1 MIKNNNIKIMGVFA
15 SVLLL
20 VIIVTASFAYFGSFN
35 VSLNNNVAVNVN
47 SVSPGDGTF
56 TSNATQLNLQVPAV
70 NMSQTQSNNTLAALE
85 NTATLSVSLTSGS
98 EEVETTC
105 TFDIYYEYTGSNF
118 YGVSPNTKTSGVAK
132 EITMTVNAP
141 SGTSNFSTETNFD
154 YNTSTGWVT
163 ENSKRKVKLVEN
175 ASITNSG
182 TTATVQDYTF
192 TGKYY
197 NLDISQEQL
206 ANKSFTGII
215 YVSKKECVSKELIS
229 FSINNVPYIAEK
241 NMTWGEWINS
251 SYSGNFPEMLSKFT
265 LENNQYYYYGTP
277 YKSYL
282 RFYQHYH
289 QFDNV
294 NVFKNENDCLENP
307 FGMTYGL
314 SFILS
319 NNIFNAIND
328 ANLSIN
334 NNLYLYCLYTRCLTP
349 ETLIDIEEEDKKG
362 KKRRKRKMLKD
373 IKVGDKVIC
382 VNPDTL
388 KLDTDIVTECDSAFI
403 KRHTCYD
410 KWYFENNI
418 VITTVHRHRFYNVEN
433 KTFMYMDEWNIGQH
447 GIDIDGN
454 KVKFIKHEHIEEEIT
469 HATLFTKKY
478 NNYFANGMLSGN
490 RHSKKINL

>member
-1 MIKNNNIKIMGVFA
+1 MA
-15 SVLLL
+15 
-20 VIIVTASFAYFGSFN
+20 
-35 VSLNNNVAVNVN
+35 AV
-47 SVSPGDGTF
+47 
-56 TSNATQLNLQVPAV
+56 
-70 NMSQTQSNNTLAALE
+70 E

-98 EEVETTC
+98 EDATISC
-105 TFDIYYEYTGSNF
+105 AFDIYYEYTGSNF
-118 YGVSPNTKTSGVAK
+118 YGVSPNAKTSGVTK

-154 YNTSTGWVT
+154 YNASNGWVT

-175 ASITNSG
+175 ASIKNSG
-182 TTATVQDYTF
+182 TTATVQEYTF

-206 ANKSFTGII
+206 ANKSFIGII
-215 YVSKKECVSKELIS
+215 YVSKKECTSKDLIN
-229 FSINNVPYIAEK
+229 FYLNDVQFYATTD
-241 NMTWGEWINS
+241 MTWGDWINS
-251 SYSGNFPEMLSKFT
+251 DYSDNWEYKGKLLTYDEAYEKCPS
-265 LENNQYYYYGTP
+265 G
-277 YKSYL
+277 KSYYPMGNCSYCYSNDNNWYVETNYL
-282 RFYQHYH
+282 SGVGALWIYTDDQQATTDYNSGLTGFGSPINKTKTLIETMYFSNAYH
-289 QFDNV
+289 NKIDEGLLNDNKYYIYAV
-294 NVFKNENDCLENP
+294 SE
-307 FGMTYGL
+307 T
-314 SFILS
+314 
-319 NNIFNAIND
+319 
-328 ANLSIN
+328 
-334 NNLYLYCLYTRCLTP
+334 CLTP
-349 ETLIDIEEEDKKG
+349 ETFIDVEEEDKKG

-388 KLDTDIVTECDSAFI
+388 QLDTDIVTECDSSFI

-433 KTFMYMDEWNIGQH
+433 KTFMYMDEWTIGQH

-454 KVKFIKHEHIEEEIT
+454 KVKLIKHEHIEEEIT